1 MTDAAAEPDDF
12 DRLHAFTAERGYS
25 RWKALVIFLVGC
37 IPALL
42 VAMATQGGNG
52 TVPIIA
58 LLLVVG
64 PTTLMLIWALRDR
77 DAQEAR
83 ELGMWVRVVQR
94 AGEFGAGAKIR
105 RELPEVPP
113 AEEVDRISL
122 RDTAT
127 EYRETLTPMIASPG
141 LLGLRITAYRY
152 WYVVGSLVVT
162 VIAAVTLVI
171 VGPSFR

>member
-1 MTDAAAEPDDF
+1 MTDAPAEIDDLG
-12 DRLHAFTAERGYS
+12 RLSEFTDKRGYH
-25 RWKALVIFLVGC
+25 RWKALAIFLMGC

-42 VAMATQGGNG
+42 VAMATQARAG

-58 LLLVVG
+58 ILLVVG
-64 PTTLMLIWALRDR
+64 PTAALLIWTLRDR
-77 DAQEAR
+77 DAQHAR

-94 AGEFGAGAKIR
+94 AGEFGTGAKIR

-122 RDTAT
+122 RDTAL

-141 LLGLRITAYRY
+141 VLSLRITAYRY
-152 WYVVGSLVVT
+152 WYVVGSLIIT

-171 VGPSFR
+171 LSPSFS

>member
-1 MTDAAAEPDDF
+1 MTDATAEIDDLG
-12 DRLHAFTAERGYS
+12 RLSEFTAERGYS

-42 VAMATQGGNG
+42 VAMATQGRNG

-58 LLLVVG
+58 LLLVIG
-64 PTTLMLIWALRDR
+64 PTAALFIWTLRDR
-77 DAQEAR
+77 DAQDAR

-94 AGEFGAGAKIR
+94 AGEFGVGAKIR

-113 AEEVDRISL
+113 AEEVNRISL

-127 EYRETLTPMIASPG
+127 EYRETLTPLIASPG
-141 LLGLRITAYRY
+141 VLGLRIAAYRW
-152 WYVVGSLVVT
+152 WYVVGSLIVT
-162 VIAAVTLVI
+162 VLAAVTLVI
-171 VGPSFR
+171 VSPSFT